1 MPVGI
6 QASLRALQKRLQA
19 CEKSRRRQK
28 VSNRHMKEK
37 LRRLDGNSSIRSGV
51 RHIRKKESSAFALLL
66 DNQLRNSGK
75 KPQGR
80 RFTIED
86 KLQGISMYQKGPRL
100 YRALMQH
107 MCLPHPE
114 SLNSTMRQIELLP
127 GLQPGIKRMLQRMGE
142 KMKTSFRDCILLL
155 DEIHLRHGFTYDK
168 KRDRTIGVVDY
179 DQLGRQE
186 EPAKSAL
193 VFMLKSIYGNWEVPI
208 AYFFTTSSTKA
219 DVYADLTRNVI
230 QAVHETSLRIR
241 AMVCD
246 AATTNVAMYKL
257 LGAKIDKLYFFHR

>member
-1 MPVGI
+1 LLSLALGAPLKKKKKKTIFVTDEVPSPVKCATCEATPTSALTRTTKAKGETIPVGI

-28 VSNRHMKEK
+28 VSDWYIKEK

-51 RHIRKKESSAFALLL
+51 RHIRKKVSSAFALLL

-75 KPQGR
+75 KPHGR

-86 KLQGISMYQKGPRL
+86 KLQGISMYQRGPRL
-100 YRALMQH
+100 YRALMEH

-114 SLNSTMRQIELLP
+114 SLNSTMGQIELLP

-142 KMKTSFRDCILLL
+142 KMKTSFRDCILLV

-186 EPAKSAL
+186 ESAKSAL
-193 VFMLKSIYGNWEVPI
+193 VQGGIDIYMAVWR
-208 AYFFTTSSTKA
+208 ACLS
-219 DVYADLTRNVI
+219 YAG
-230 QAVHETSLRIR
+230 
-241 AMVCD
+241 D
-246 AATTNVAMYKL
+246 A
-257 LGAKIDKLYFFHR
+257 R